1 MGKGH
6 RYQGANQADRW
17 RRRAGRRMPSRRLPR
32 PLLGLILLGAGTLA
46 AAVTQFAIQSTAGQ
60 QSTAALQS
68 TITNWT
74 EPLPGPM
81 QGRASVIDGDTVE
94 IAGQRVRFN
103 GIDAPESR
111 QHCDDAKGF
120 DYPCG
125 RRAAQALDKFLA
137 ASRPLRCSFVD
148 RDQYGRLVGNC
159 NRADGRSI
167 QKWLVEQGLALDWPR
182 YSNGAFAAE
191 QVSAKAAHRGV
202 WQGRFDQPWDW
213 RDANAD
219 KVESVS
225 EQSIGFG
232 LLGGCSIKGNIS
244 AKGERIYHVPEQK
257 YYSQT
262 RISQVSGER
271 WFCSEAEAQAAGW
284 RKARR

>member
-1 MGKGH
+1 M
-6 RYQGANQADRW
+6 
-17 RRRAGRRMPSRRLPR
+17 
-32 PLLGLILLGAGTLA
+32 GLIFLGVATLA
-46 AAVTQFAIQSTAGQ
+46 AAVTQFAIQNTAGQ
-60 QSTAALQS
+60 QSKTGLQT

-137 ASRPLRCSFVD
+137 ASRPLNCSFVD
-148 RDQYGRLVGNC
+148 RDRYGRLVGNC
-159 NRADGRSI
+159 DRADGRSV
-167 QKWLVEQGLALDWPR
+167 QRWLVEQGHALDWPR

-191 QVSAKAAHRGV
+191 QVSAKTEHRGV

-213 RDANAD
+213 RGANAE
-219 KVESVS
+219 KVGVVS
-225 EQSIGFG
+225 ESSTSFG
-232 LLGGCSIKGNIS
+232 LLGSGCNVKGNIS
-244 AKGERIYHVPEQK
+244 VNSGKHIYHLPGQQ
-257 YYSQT
+257 YYDETVITPSK
-262 RISQVSGER
+262 GER
-271 WFCSEAEAQAAGW
+271 WFCSEAEARAAGW

>member
-1 MGKGH
+1 MGKVH

-17 RRRAGRRMPSRRLPR
+17 RKRAGRRMPSRRLPR
-32 PLLGLILLGAGTLA
+32 SVLGLLFLGVGTLV
-46 AAVTQFAIQSTAGQ
+46 AAVTQSGIQSTAG
-60 QSTAALQS
+60 LQS

-94 IAGQRVRFN
+94 IAGKRIRFN

-111 QHCDDAKGF
+111 QYCADAKGF

-125 RRAAQALDKFLA
+125 RRAADALDAFLA
-137 ASRPLRCSFVD
+137 ASRPLHCSFVD
-148 RDQYGRLVGNC
+148 RDRYGRLVGNC
-159 NRADGRSI
+159 SRADGRSV
-167 QKWLVEQGLALDWPR
+167 QKWLVEEGLALDWPR
-182 YSNGAFAAE
+182 YSHGSFAAE

-213 RDANAD
+213 RAVNTD
-219 KVESVS
+219 KVETVS
-225 EQSIGFG
+225 EPSTSVG
-232 LLGGCSIKGNIS
+232 LLDSGCNIKGNIS
-244 AKGERIYHVPEQK
+244 SGGRIYHVPGQK
-257 YYSQT
+257 YYNET
-262 RISQVSGER
+262 RITSRKGER
-271 WFCSEAEAQAAGW
+271 WFCSEAEARAAGW